1 MRLVTIAAILSE
13 LYETR
18 EERAKSKFSGVYLE
32 DGVYRVHVDYFVP
45 RAFRVDKT
53 LWDDVASVVEIAFP
67 LTMKWDKQS
76 LWLTMKDPK

>member
-18 EERAKSKFSGVYLE
+18 KERSKSKFSGVHFVN
-32 DGVYRVHVDYFVP
+32 GVYRVHIDSFIP
-45 RAFRVDKT
+45 RVFWVDKT
-53 LWDDVASVVEIAFP
+53 IWDDVASVVDIAFP
-67 LTMKWDKQS
+67 LTMEWDTQS